1 MHVCDV
7 LDICQVTVAVV
18 EGTATTMV
26 NGATVADS
34 FLGSE
39 DVYADL
45 QPSIEHEMGDGTLAA
60 VGKIPIPVSEN
71 SCSHTDSQPF
81 VVVVMVVDATMV
93 AVGRILILVP
103 GEAHT
108 VHWPSAVVMVGGA
121 TTVEVETKED
131 TSTMALPVDLEA
143 VVRKTLVVVRDVAGL
158 VDVYALL

>member
-26 NGATVADS
+26 NEATVADS

-39 DVYADL
+39 DVYAGL
-45 QPSIEHEMGDGTLAA
+45 QSLIEHEMGDGTLAA

-81 VVVVMVVDATMV
+81 VVVMVVDATMV

-158 VDVYALL
+158 VDAYALL